1 MKVTQAGLYVVIGAI
16 SDVTIVY
23 HTDTEDYRVNVYL
36 HPEFSENSPNIGT
49 ELQGVCGT
57 VRTWVDLGR
66 AYSFVRNLG
75 WLNPIVLE
83 TIEII
88 EEP

>member
-1 MKVTQAGLYVVIGAI
+1 MKVTHAGLYVVIGAI

-23 HTDTEDYRVNVYL
+23 HPDTEDYRVNFFI
-36 HPEFSENSPNIGT
+36 HPDFSGNLPNCGP

-75 WLNPIVLE
+75 WMNPIVLE
-83 TIEII
+83 TIEIL
-88 EEP
+88 EES